1 MRDWFVGR
9 DRSSPQEARCGHLR
23 APSAWFPGRLR
34 SEYYLAQSWI
44 LTPAAIDDLIQAETE
59 VG

>member
-1 MRDWFVGR
+1 
-9 DRSSPQEARCGHLR
+9 
-23 APSAWFPGRLR
+23 LR